1 MDKSKTFEV
10 QMFKKMIV
18 WCSLAIIIGI
28 CAGFTSTLFLHSVD
42 WAINFRRAHDWMI
55 VFLPLVGFLVAWF
68 YKVYGREVQNGNN
81 LIIDEIHEPKKTIP
95 FRMVPMIFI
104 GSVISHLFGASVGR
118 EGAAVQMGA
127 GFSDQFSKYLGR
139 FYNNRKL
146 ILMMGMSAGFSS
158 IFGTPIAG
166 AIFGFEVL
174 FIGTLVYDALLP
186 CLVAAVMGYYTA
198 YLLGVVHPHY
208 FYLDTPSVSI
218 SGIVASIL
226 AGVIFGLAAKLFVW
240 AIYSV
245 KNLYKEKVKNDLL
258 PPVIGGA
265 IMVVCYYLFGSDRY
279 HSLGE
284 EIIHASFT
292 QHVYPWDFL
301 GKIFTTALSVG
312 SGFRGGEVMSLF
324 YIGSTL
330 GNSLSFIL
338 PLDYP
343 ILAALGFVSVFA
355 GAANVP
361 IASVILAFE
370 LFGPGIGV
378 YAALAIVSSYLFSG
392 GHGIYHSQRTHTE
405 KNI

>member
-1 MDKSKTFEV
+1 
-10 QMFKKMIV
+10 
-18 WCSLAIIIGI
+18 
-28 CAGFTSTLFLHSVD
+28 
-42 WAINFRRAHDWMI
+42 
-55 VFLPLVGFLVAWF
+55 
-68 YKVYGREVQNGNN
+68 
-81 LIIDEIHEPKKTIP
+81 
-95 FRMVPMIFI
+95 
-104 GSVISHLFGASVGR
+104 
-118 EGAAVQMGA
+118 
-127 GFSDQFSKYLGR
+127 
-139 FYNNRKL
+139 
-146 ILMMGMSAGFSS
+146 
-158 IFGTPIAG
+158 
-166 AIFGFEVL
+166 
-174 FIGTLVYDALLP
+174 
-186 CLVAAVMGYYTA
+186 
-198 YLLGVVHPHY
+198 LLGVVHPHY
-208 FYLDTPSVSI
+208 FYLDSPSVSI
-218 SGIVASIL
+218 TGIIASVI
-226 AGVIFGLAAKLFVW
+226 AGIIFGLTAKLFVW
-240 AIYSV
+240 AIHSV
-245 KNLYKEKVKNDLL
+245 KDLYKEKVKNDLL

-265 IMVVCYYLFGSDRY
+265 ILVVCYYVFGSDRY

-292 QHVYPWDFL
+292 HHVYPWDFL
-301 GKIFTTALSVG
+301 GKIFTTAVSVG